1 MKNIDHSAVQLRGG
15 FWKQK
20 QELVRAVTA
29 QAVYDRFAET
39 GRFAA
44 LKCTWKPG
52 DEPEP
57 HIFWD
62 SDVAKWIEGV
72 AYLLQEAP
80 APELYKLARAA
91 IDDMLASQEKETG
104 YYNCYY
110 LTHEEPRFTER
121 GNHELY
127 CLGHLIEG
135 AVAWYAATGERDFMD
150 AMAKYTD
157 YVEKCF
163 KIDGSANFVTP
174 GHPELELA
182 LVRLAKATGERRYME
197 LAKFFIDQHGTNKK
211 EAFGELY
218 SWMSDLYNMDEMPL
232 RDRVTIEGH
241 CVRAFYLLSAVADIA
256 AEYNDAALADAA
268 RRCFA
273 NAAEKRMYI
282 TGGFGSTHVG
292 EAFSGDY
299 DLPNRTAYTETCA
312 AISMAFFALRLQKLE
327 VNSAY
332 ADVVERVLYNGALSG
347 LSLDGKAFFY
357 ENPLEIDPDFNDVQ
371 PATKNPPHFPITQR
385 LEVFGCSCCPPNV
398 VRLLPAVG
406 DYAYGKNDGTVY
418 VHQYMDS
425 TAAFDGVTLDV
436 ATRYPAD
443 GAVKVTVSGAEKL
456 ALRIP
461 GWCRS
466 FTLNVPY
473 TMENGYAVV
482 DVTDGAV
489 VELNMAMPVVT
500 MAANT
505 RMHANAGRIAVMR
518 GPVVYCMEGVDNG
531 KEIFGLRVAADAAFT
546 EEPAAVCFAEN
557 APALPV
563 LKTVATRRSAPD
575 TLYCTTAEVKTEEVP
590 VRFIPYFAF
599 ANRGTT
605 EMLVWVL
612 EK

>member
-1 MKNIDHSAVQLRGG
+1 MKNIDHSAVRIRSG

-20 QELVRAVTA
+20 QDLVRGVTA
-29 QAVYDRFAET
+29 KAVYDRFAET

-44 LKCTWKPG
+44 LKCQWKPG

-72 AYLLQEAP
+72 AYLLQEGP
-80 APELYKLARAA
+80 APELYSLARAA

-110 LTHEEPRFTER
+110 LTHHDVTRFTTR
-121 GNHELY
+121 DHHELY

-150 AMAKYTD
+150 AMARYTD

-197 LAKFFIDQHGTNKK
+197 LAKFFIDQHGTNPQ
-211 EAFGELY
+211 EAFGELC
-218 SWMSDLYNMDEMPL
+218 SWAGNQYNMDEMPL

-256 AEYNDAALADAA
+256 EEYNDKELADAA

-282 TGGFGSTHVG
+282 TGGFGSTYIG

-312 AISMAFFALRLQKLE
+312 SIAMAFFAMRLQKLE

-332 ADVVERVLYNGALSG
+332 ADVIERVLYNGALSG

-357 ENPLEIDPDFNDVQ
+357 ENPLEIDPDFNNVY

-398 VRLLPAVG
+398 VRLVPAVG
-406 DYAYGKNDGTVY
+406 DYAYSYADGTVY

-436 ATRYPAD
+436 VTNYPAEGVVRVKAV
-443 GAVKVTVSGAEKL
+443 GAQKL

-473 TMENGYAVV
+473 AMENGYAVV
-482 DVTDGAV
+482 DAGAEV
-489 VELNMAMPVVT
+489 VLTLDMPVT
-500 MAANT
+500 IMAANT

-518 GPVVYCMEGVDNG
+518 GPVVYCMEGVDNN
-531 KEIFGLRVAADAAFT
+531 KEIFGLRLAPNAVFEEEDAG
-546 EEPAAVCFAEN
+546 VCFAEN
-557 APALPV
+557 APAVPV
-563 LKTVATRRSAPD
+563 LKTTVTRRNAPD
-575 TLYCTTAEVKTEEVP
+575 TLYFTAADLTEEEVP
-590 VRFIPYFAF
+590 ARFIPYFAF
-599 ANRGTT
+599 ANRGAS

-612 EK
+612 AK